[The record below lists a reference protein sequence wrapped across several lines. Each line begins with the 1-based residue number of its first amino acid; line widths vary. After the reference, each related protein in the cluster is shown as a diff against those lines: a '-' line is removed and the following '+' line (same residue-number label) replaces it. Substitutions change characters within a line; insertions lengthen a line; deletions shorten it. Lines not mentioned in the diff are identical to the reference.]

1 VEKFLWIS
9 IGAVF
14 GANLRYWL
22 ADWAAARWGGNFPYG
37 TFLINMTGSFILGM
51 VVALITDHYIIDPRL
66 RVLITV
72 GLLGSFTTFSTY
84 TYESIALIQQGQWW
98 LGLVNLFG
106 SSLLGGLSAL
116 LGIWIGKLL

>member
-1 VEKFLWIS
+1 MEKFLWIS

-14 GANLRYWL
+14 GANLRYWV
-22 ADWAAARWGGNFPYG
+22 ADWAANRWGGDFPYG

-51 VVALITDHYIIDPRL
+51 VVTLITDHYIIDPRL
-66 RVLITV
+66 RILITV

-98 LGLVNLFG
+98 LGLVNLLG

>member
-14 GANLRYWL
+14 GANLRYWV
-22 ADWAAARWGGNFPYG
+22 ADWAANRWGGDFPYG

-66 RVLITV
+66 RILITV

-98 LGLVNLFG
+98 LGLVNLLG

>member
-1 VEKFLWIS
+1 MEKFIWIS

-14 GANLRYWL
+14 GANLRYWV
-22 ADWAAARWGGNFPYG
+22 ADWAANRWGGGFPYG

-51 VVALITDHYIIDPRL
+51 VIALISDHYIIDPRL
-66 RVLITV
+66 RILITI

>member
-1 VEKFLWIS
+1 MEKFLWIS

-14 GANLRYWL
+14 GANLRYWV
-22 ADWAAARWGGNFPYG
+22 ADWAANRWGGDFPYG

-66 RVLITV
+66 RILITV

-98 LGLVNLFG
+98 LGLVNLLG

>member
-1 VEKFLWIS
+1 MEKFLWIS

-14 GANLRYWL
+14 GANLRYWV
-22 ADWAAARWGGNFPYG
+22 ADWAANRWGGDFPYG

-51 VVALITDHYIIDPRL
+51 VVVLITDHYIIDPRL
-66 RVLITV
+66 RILITV

-98 LGLVNLFG
+98 LGLVNLLG

>member
-14 GANLRYWL
+14 GANLRYWV
-22 ADWAAARWGGNFPYG
+22 ADWAANRWGGGFPYG
-37 TFLINMTGSFILGM
+37 TFLINMTGSFILGI
-51 VVALITDHYIIDPRL
+51 VIALISDHYIIDPRL
-66 RVLITV
+66 RILITI

-106 SSLLGGLSAL
+106 SSLLGGLFAL

>member
-1 VEKFLWIS
+1 MEKFLWIS

-14 GANLRYWL
+14 GANLRYWV
-22 ADWAAARWGGNFPYG
+22 ADWAASRWGGDFPYG

-66 RVLITV
+66 RILITV

-98 LGLVNLFG
+98 LGSVNLLG